1 MTDEKYTFIK
11 DVSEK
16 KNIAKSGG
24 KKGKSRYGCK
34 LPSDDLS
41 VKERRAMNSASI
53 GLNMN
58 RPVAYEKFLDFSDE
72 VKKEY
77 LQNLIDNHG
86 GTTSRIAKLFGC
98 TEAKIKEFRTNLGIT
113 SVRFISEE
121 DDKKWEEFLK
131 QNDFLQK
138 PMGWKTFRSLDY
150 YDQTSYLNYLISTF
164 NVTFPKMEQMFG
176 VSYNSLHVYVN
187 RHKLKTI
194 SRKNFNARM
203 TNEEVK
209 KWEEFVGEQKVF
221 EEPDKISE
229 EPAIEEKVEE
239 PPIPEVHNEP
249 EPEPIVDASNYGLN
263 NFSMECT
270 VQNLDQAELIL
281 HVFNTVRTFNLKE
294 GTFIIHIKE
303 G

>member
-41 VKERRAMNSASI
+41 VKERRAMNSISI

-58 RPVAYEKFLDFSDE
+58 RPVAYEKFLGFSDDI
-72 VKKEY
+72 KKEY

-98 TEAKIKEFRTNLGIT
+98 TEAKIKEFRTKLGIT
-113 SVRFISEE
+113 SVRFISDE

-131 QNDFLQK
+131 QNDFLRK
-138 PMGWKTFRSLDY
+138 PMNWKTFRSLDY
-150 YDQTSYLNYLISTF
+150 YDQTSYINYLISTF
-164 NVTFPKMEQMFG
+164 NVTFPKIEQMFG

-203 TNEEVK
+203 TKDELKN
-209 KWEEFVGEQKVF
+209 WMWFVGKSDEKIEGEPKDPVKIP
-221 EEPDKISE
+221 EEPSNKSE
-229 EPAIEEKVEE
+229 TP
-239 PPIPEVHNEP
+239 
-249 EPEPIVDASNYGLN
+249 PEPIEEPKELDLHGYGLTG
-263 NFSMECT
+263 FSMEWT
-270 VQNLDQAELIL
+270 VQNVEQAEAVLNA
-281 HVFNTVRTFNLKE
+281 FRNSFKTNLKE
-294 GTFIIHIKE
+294 GTITFKIKE
-303 G
+303 GV

>member
-16 KNIAKSGG
+16 KHIAKSGG

-98 TEAKIKEFRTNLGIT
+98 TEAKIKEFRTKLGIT
-113 SVRFISEE
+113 SVRFVSEE
-121 DDKKWEEFLK
+121 DDKKWEGFLK
-131 QNDFLQK
+131 NNDFLQE
-138 PMGWKTFRSLDY
+138 PMDWKAFRSLDY
-150 YDQTSYLNYLISTF
+150 YDQTSYLNYLISEF

-176 VSYNSLHVYVN
+176 ISYNSLHVYVD
-187 RHKLKTI
+187 RHKLKVI
-194 SRKNFNARM
+194 SRQNPKARM
-203 TNEEVK
+203 TKDELENWTHFAGQSTEKIEDAS
-209 KWEEFVGEQKVF
+209 EDTIKVP
-221 EEPDKISE
+221 EEPSIK
-229 EPAIEEKVEE
+229 
-239 PPIPEVHNEP
+239 PETL
-249 EPEPIVDASNYGLN
+249 PEPIEPQKEIDPHGYGLTG
-263 NFSMECT
+263 FSMEWT
-270 VQNLDQAELIL
+270 VQNLSQAETIL
-281 HVFNTVRTFNLKE
+281 MEFRKGMSMNLKE
-294 GTFIIHIKE
+294 GTIIFKIKE
-303 G
+303 GV